1 MGNAILLI
9 PPAVNVIVTAIFAGV
24 ILRQYLRRH
33 RAYQLYWSLA
43 LCMAFLATLF
53 YSCMLGAQPTS
64 VPGILF
70 FRLYYIL
77 GGGLMPSWLGL
88 GSLALVSKP
97 RVMRIC
103 LVVLSILSV
112 LTTVLFFMADINLP
126 KLSQI
131 AGTPGTGVLLPG
143 PWLVMTIILNTL
155 GVVAVGGVAIYSGW
169 QLLRRQSQ
177 VAGWHT
183 ANLLRANVL
192 ILAGAL
198 LNGMAG
204 SLARFLSLQSTFW
217 LIMAIG
223 WIVFFIG
230 VLLTSRRPRSKAIQ
244 EKSTEDVAVEK
255 ERHLTKG

>member
-9 PPAVNVIVTAIFAGV
+9 PPAVNVIITAIFAGV

-33 RAYQLYWSLA
+33 RTYQLYWSIA
-43 LCMAFLATLF
+43 LGMAFLATLF
-53 YSCMLGAQPTS
+53 YMCMLAAHPTTR
-64 VPGILF
+64 VGILF

-97 RVMRIC
+97 RITRIS
-103 LVVLSILSV
+103 LVVLSILSLLTAV
-112 LTTVLFFMADINLP
+112 LIFLAPINLSR
-126 KLSQI
+126 LGQI
-131 AGTPGTGVLLPG
+131 AGTPGTGILEPG
-143 PWLVMTIILNTL
+143 AWLVMTIILNTL

-169 QLLRRQSQ
+169 QLVRRQSQ

-183 ANLLRANVL
+183 ANLLRANLL

-198 LNGMAG
+198 LDGTAG
-204 SLARFLSLQSTFW
+204 TLARFLGLQNTFW
-217 LIMAIG
+217 LIMAVG

-230 VLLTSRRPRSKAIQ
+230 VLLTGRRAHSKETP
-244 EKSTEDVAVEK
+244 EKSIGEVTVKKEK
-255 ERHLTKG
+255 HLTSS